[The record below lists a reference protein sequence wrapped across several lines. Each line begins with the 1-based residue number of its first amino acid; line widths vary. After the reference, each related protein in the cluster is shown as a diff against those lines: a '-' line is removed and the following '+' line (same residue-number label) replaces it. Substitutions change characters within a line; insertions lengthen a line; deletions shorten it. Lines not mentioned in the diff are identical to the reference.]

1 MNPLIDAAVSRARPV
16 LLVLVLVL
24 LAGSVAYVT
33 IPKESDP
40 DVAIPIIYV
49 RIAHEG
55 ISPGDAERLLV
66 RPMEQEL
73 RNIEG
78 LKEMRATAVE
88 GHATLVLEFEAGFD
102 PDQALD
108 DVREQVDVAKAELPE
123 DNEPTVHEVNVALF
137 PIIVVTLYGDVP
149 ERALVAQAR
158 SLRDKLEGL
167 TGVLEAD
174 IAGDREDL
182 VEVLVD
188 PGLLESIDQTPEI
201 LLATVARNNQLVAA
215 GAMDTGQGRFPV
227 KVPGLLETA
236 QDMLSLPVVTSGDR
250 VLAFRDVAFARR
262 TFKDPTGF
270 ARVGGQP
277 AIALEVSKRIGTN
290 IIDTVADVRELVEQE
305 RRAWPPGIQ
314 VRFSQDRSEDIRD
327 MLRDLQSNVIAA
339 IVLVMIV
346 VVAALGL
353 RTAGLVGVSIPGSFL
368 TGILVLGFAGLTINI
383 VVLFSLI
390 MAVGMLVDGTIV
402 VVELADRRMAEGY
415 PRRQAYAMAA
425 KRMAWPIVAATATTL
440 AAFMPLL
447 FWPGIIGEFMKYL
460 PITLIATLA
469 ASLFMALVFVP
480 TLGGVIGRRAPDSEF
495 EVENLAAAESG
506 DLRRLRGGSGLYL
519 RILRIA
525 VTRPWAVVLLAGG
538 LLTTAYAAYGH
549 WGKGVEFFPDVE
561 PDNAFLHV
569 HARGDLS
576 VHERDRLVREVEQRI
591 LGMHEFA
598 TIYARSGTRFRS
610 EVSEDTIGIV
620 QLELVDW
627 RHRRP
632 AAAILE
638 EVRARTADLAGIVIE
653 VRKEDRGPQVGKPIQ
668 IELSSPA
675 PDLLAGA
682 VEQLRALLGTVSGLV
697 NVTDTR
703 PTPGLEWQMRVDRE
717 EASRFG
723 VDLSVV
729 GSTIRLV
736 TNGIKV
742 GGFRPDDADE
752 EVEIRL
758 RFPFGDR
765 NIEQLDRLRVTT
777 SEGAVP
783 ITNFVTREAVP
794 RTGTIHRTDGLRVL
808 KVEAEVGGRGAGR
821 RQGDRDQ
828 ERGRGRRARPAHRG
842 EVQGRGR
849 RAAQCG
855 GVPAEGLRR
864 RAVRD
869 GDHPGYPVQQ
879 LLSGRPHSERGRAVH
894 RRCPPRPA
902 RHGPTLRHRDER
914 HRGDCSRRN
923 RGQQQHRAHRHLQH
937 PAARR
942 DGRDR
947 GGAAHR
953 RAAPS
958 SGAPHHR
965 HHRARPDAHGAGR
978 EHRHH
983 RTQRHRRRAFHPVVD
998 PARDRGGRRTRLRHP
1013 ADPGADSEP
1022 AGAPRTPPQAT
1033 RPRRGAR
1040 ASTRLARISHQVASE
1055 GAQDLPTPA
1064 VVSRA
1069 EWPSSGRPSQP
1080 RPCHCQLSRQLPCP
1094 RMP

>member
-24 LAGSVAYVT
+24 VAGSVAYVT

-88 GHATLVLEFEAGFD
+88 GHATVVLEFEAGFD
-102 PDQALD
+102 ADQALD
-108 DVREQVDVAKAELPE
+108 DVREQVDVARTELP
-123 DNEPTVHEVNVALF
+123 DDTDEPTVHEVNVALF
-137 PIIVVTLYGDVP
+137 PVIVVTLYGDVS

-158 SLRDKLEGL
+158 NLRDKLEGL
-167 TGVLEAD
+167 PGVLEAD

-188 PGLLESIDQTPEI
+188 PGLLESLDQSPEV

-250 VLAFRDVAFARR
+250 VLTFRDVAFARR

-290 IIDTVADVRELVEQE
+290 IIDTVADVRELVERE

-314 VRFSQDRSEDIRD
+314 VRFSQDRSDDIRD

-495 EVENLAAAESG
+495 QVENLAAAESG
-506 DLRRLRGGSGLYL
+506 DLRRLRGGSRLYL

-525 VTRPWAVVLLAGG
+525 VTRPWAVVLLACG
-538 LLTTAYAAYGH
+538 LLTTAYAAYAH

-620 QLELVDW
+620 QLELVEW

-682 VEQLRALLGTVSGLV
+682 VERLRALLGTVGGLV

-736 TNGIKV
+736 TNGIRV

-752 EVEIRL
+752 EVEIRV
-758 RFPFGDR
+758 RFPFSDR

-783 ITNFVTREAVP
+783 ITNFVTRKAVP
-794 RTGTIHRTDGLRVL
+794 RTGTIYRTDGLRVL
-808 KVEAEVGGRGAGR
+808 KVEAEVEEGVLVDDKVTEIRSLVAGAGL
-821 RQGDRDQ
+821 DPLI
-828 ERGRGRRARPAHRG
+828 AVKFRG
-842 EVQGRGR
+842 EDEEQRKAEAFLLKAFGAALFVMAIILVTQFNSFYQAALILSAVVLSTIGVLLGLLVTGQPFGIVMSGIGVIALAGIVVNNNIVLIDTYNILRRDGMDAIEAALRTGVLRLRPVLLTTVTTVLGLMPMVLGVNIDILGRSVTVGGPSTQWWTQLASAVAGGLAFATVLTLVLTPSLLVLREPR
-849 RAAQCG
+849 RGQP
-855 GVPAEGLRR
+855 VPAEVL
-864 RAVRD
+864 
-869 GDHPGYPVQQ
+869 
-879 LLSGRPHSERGRAVH
+879 
-894 RRCPPRPA
+894 
-902 RHGPTLRHRDER
+902 
-914 HRGDCSRRN
+914 
-923 RGQQQHRAHRHLQH
+923 
-937 PAARR
+937 
-942 DGRDR
+942 
-947 GGAAHR
+947 
-953 RAAPS
+953 
-958 SGAPHHR
+958 
-965 HHRARPDAHGAGR
+965 
-978 EHRHH
+978 
-983 RTQRHRRRAFHPVVD
+983 
-998 PARDRGGRRTRLRHP
+998 
-1013 ADPGADSEP
+1013 
-1022 AGAPRTPPQAT
+1022 APR
-1033 RPRRGAR
+1033 
-1040 ASTRLARISHQVASE
+1040 HV
-1055 GAQDLPTPA
+1055 
-1064 VVSRA
+1064 
-1069 EWPSSGRPSQP
+1069 
-1080 RPCHCQLSRQLPCP
+1080 
-1094 RMP
+1094 

>member
-1 MNPLIDAAVSRARPV
+1 MNSVIDAAISRARPV

-88 GHATLVLEFEAGFD
+88 GHATVVLEFDAGFD
-102 PDQALD
+102 ADQALD
-108 DVREQVDVAKAELPE
+108 DVREQVDVAQTELP
-123 DNEPTVHEVNVALF
+123 DDTDEPTVHEVNVALF
-137 PIIVVTLYGDVP
+137 PVIVVTLYGDVS

-158 SLRDKLEGL
+158 NLRDKLEGL
-167 TGVLEAD
+167 PGVLEAD
-174 IAGDREDL
+174 VAGDREDL

-188 PGLLESIDQTPEI
+188 PGLLESLDQSPEV

-290 IIDTVADVRELVEQE
+290 IIDTVADVRELVERE

-495 EVENLAAAESG
+495 QVENLAAAESG
-506 DLRRLRGGSGLYL
+506 DLRRLRGGSRLYL

-525 VTRPWAVVLLAGG
+525 VTRPWAVVLLACG
-538 LLTTAYAAYGH
+538 LLTTAYAAYAH

-620 QLELVDW
+620 QLELVEW

-682 VEQLRALLGTVSGLV
+682 VERLRALLGTVGGLV

-736 TNGIKV
+736 TNGIRV

-752 EVEIRL
+752 EVEIRV
-758 RFPFGDR
+758 RFPFSDR

-783 ITNFVTREAVP
+783 ITNFVTRKAVP
-794 RTGTIHRTDGLRVL
+794 RTGTIYRTDGLRVL
-808 KVEAEVGGRGAGR
+808 KVEAEVEEGVLVDDKVTEIRSLVAGAGL
-821 RQGDRDQ
+821 DPLI
-828 ERGRGRRARPAHRG
+828 AVKFRG
-842 EVQGRGR
+842 EDEEQRKAEAFLLKAFGAALFVMAIILVTQFNSFYQAALILSAVVLSTIGVLLGLLVTGQPFGIVMSGIGVIALAGIVVNNNIVLIDTYNILRRDGMDAIEAALRTGVLRLRPVLLTTVTTVLGLMPMVLGVNIDILGRSVTVGGPSTQWWTQLASAVAGGLAFATVLTLVLTPSLLVLREPR
-849 RAAQCG
+849 RGQP
-855 GVPAEGLRR
+855 VPAEVL
-864 RAVRD
+864 
-869 GDHPGYPVQQ
+869 
-879 LLSGRPHSERGRAVH
+879 
-894 RRCPPRPA
+894 
-902 RHGPTLRHRDER
+902 
-914 HRGDCSRRN
+914 
-923 RGQQQHRAHRHLQH
+923 
-937 PAARR
+937 
-942 DGRDR
+942 
-947 GGAAHR
+947 
-953 RAAPS
+953 
-958 SGAPHHR
+958 
-965 HHRARPDAHGAGR
+965 
-978 EHRHH
+978 
-983 RTQRHRRRAFHPVVD
+983 
-998 PARDRGGRRTRLRHP
+998 
-1013 ADPGADSEP
+1013 
-1022 AGAPRTPPQAT
+1022 APR
-1033 RPRRGAR
+1033 
-1040 ASTRLARISHQVASE
+1040 HV
-1055 GAQDLPTPA
+1055 
-1064 VVSRA
+1064 
-1069 EWPSSGRPSQP
+1069 
-1080 RPCHCQLSRQLPCP
+1080 
-1094 RMP
+1094 

>member
-1 MNPLIDAAVSRARPV
+1 M

-24 LAGSVAYVT
+24 VAGSVAYVT

-88 GHATLVLEFEAGFD
+88 GHATVVLEFEAGFD
-102 PDQALD
+102 ADQALD
-108 DVREQVDVAKAELPE
+108 DVREQVDVARTELP
-123 DNEPTVHEVNVALF
+123 DDTDEPTVHEVNVALF
-137 PIIVVTLYGDVP
+137 PVIVVTLYGDVS

-158 SLRDKLEGL
+158 NLRDKLEGL
-167 TGVLEAD
+167 PGVLEAD
-174 IAGDREDL
+174 VAGDREDL

-188 PGLLESIDQTPEI
+188 PGLLESLDQSPEV

-290 IIDTVADVRELVEQE
+290 IIDTVADVRELVERE

-460 PITLIATLA
+460 PITLIATLS

-495 EVENLAAAESG
+495 QVENLAAAESG

-525 VTRPWAVVLLAGG
+525 VTRPWAVVLLACG
-538 LLTTAYAAYGH
+538 LLTTAYAAYAH

-620 QLELVDW
+620 QLELVEW

-682 VEQLRALLGTVSGLV
+682 VERLRALLGTVGGLV

-752 EVEIRL
+752 EVEIRV
-758 RFPFGDR
+758 RFPFRDR

-783 ITNFVTREAVP
+783 ITNFVTRKAVP
-794 RTGTIHRTDGLRVL
+794 RTGTIYRTDGLRVL
-808 KVEAEVGGRGAGR
+808 KVEAEVEEGVLVDDKVTEIRSLVAGAGL
-821 RQGDRDQ
+821 DPLI
-828 ERGRGRRARPAHRG
+828 AVKFRG
-842 EVQGRGR
+842 EDEEQRKAEAFLLKAFGAALFVMAIILVTQFNSFYQAALILSAVVLSTIGVLLGLLVTGQPFGIVMSGIGVIALAGIVVNNNIVLIDTYNILRRDGMDAIEAALRTGVLRLRPVLLTTVTTVLGLMPMVLGVNIDILGRSVTVGGPSTQWWTQLASAVAGGLAFATVLTLVLTPSLLVLREPR
-849 RAAQCG
+849 RGQP
-855 GVPAEGLRR
+855 VPAEVL
-864 RAVRD
+864 
-869 GDHPGYPVQQ
+869 
-879 LLSGRPHSERGRAVH
+879 
-894 RRCPPRPA
+894 
-902 RHGPTLRHRDER
+902 
-914 HRGDCSRRN
+914 
-923 RGQQQHRAHRHLQH
+923 
-937 PAARR
+937 
-942 DGRDR
+942 
-947 GGAAHR
+947 
-953 RAAPS
+953 
-958 SGAPHHR
+958 
-965 HHRARPDAHGAGR
+965 
-978 EHRHH
+978 
-983 RTQRHRRRAFHPVVD
+983 
-998 PARDRGGRRTRLRHP
+998 
-1013 ADPGADSEP
+1013 
-1022 AGAPRTPPQAT
+1022 APRY
-1033 RPRRGAR
+1033 
-1040 ASTRLARISHQVASE
+1040 V
-1055 GAQDLPTPA
+1055 
-1064 VVSRA
+1064 
-1069 EWPSSGRPSQP
+1069 
-1080 RPCHCQLSRQLPCP
+1080 
-1094 RMP
+1094 